1 MPIYELSCETGHRSE
16 TLQASAA
23 PLPACPV
30 CGAATRKL
38 PSGFGVGGSASV
50 PPPPERMPQTWKG
63 THRGDRD
70 YVTHLRRLADARR
83 DLESR
88 NPELAG
94 DHRPVL
100 AHEGRFE
107 GSPLRAGDPVVPEAP
122 ARPPGSPGPSGAAGE
137 ASGT

>member
-1 MPIYELSCETGHRSE
+1 MPIYELACDAGHRSE
-16 TLQASAA
+16 TLQASID
-23 PLPACPV
+23 PLPACPA

-38 PSGFGVGGSASV
+38 PSGFGVGGTASV
-50 PPPPERMPQTWKG
+50 PPPAERMPQTWKG

-70 YVTHLRRLADARR
+70 YVTHLRRVADARR
-83 DLESR
+83 DLEAR

-107 GSPLRAGDPVVPEAP
+107 GSPLRADDPAP
-122 ARPPGSPGPSGAAGE
+122 PRPAGADGAAGE
-137 ASGT
+137 GSAT

>member
-1 MPIYELSCETGHRSE
+1 
-16 TLQASAA
+16 
-23 PLPACPV
+23 
-30 CGAATRKL
+30 
-38 PSGFGVGGSASV
+38 
-50 PPPPERMPQTWKG
+50 MPQTWKG

-70 YVTHLRRLADARR
+70 YVTHLRRVADARR

>member
-16 TLQASAA
+16 TLQASTA

-70 YVTHLRRLADARR
+70 YVTHLRRVADARR
-83 DLESR
+83 DLEAR
-88 NPELAG
+88 NPEMAA

-107 GSPLRAGDPVVPEAP
+107 GSPLRAGDPA
-122 ARPPGSPGPSGAAGE
+122 PPGPEGPAGPAGAPGAGGE

>member
-1 MPIYELSCETGHRSE
+1 MPIYELACDAGHRSE
-16 TLQASAA
+16 TFQVSTD
-23 PLPACPV
+23 PLPACPA

-38 PSGFGVGGSASV
+38 PSGFAVGGTASL
-50 PPPPERMPQTWKG
+50 PPPAERMPQTWKG

-70 YVTHLRRLADARR
+70 YVTHLRRVADARR
-83 DLESR
+83 DLEAR

-107 GSPLRAGDPVVPEAP
+107 GSPLRAGDPAP
-122 ARPPGSPGPSGAAGE
+122 PAGADGAAGE
-137 ASGT
+137 GSAT

>member
-16 TLQASAA
+16 TLQASTA

-70 YVTHLRRLADARR
+70 YVTHLRRVADARR
-83 DLESR
+83 DLEC

-94 DHRPVL
+94 DHCPVL
-100 AHEGRFE
+100 AHAGRFE
-107 GSPLRAGDPVVPEAP
+107 GSPLRAGDPMEPEAP

>member
-1 MPIYELSCETGHRSE
+1 
-16 TLQASAA
+16 
-23 PLPACPV
+23 
-30 CGAATRKL
+30 
-38 PSGFGVGGSASV
+38 
-50 PPPPERMPQTWKG
+50 MPQTWKG
-63 THRGDRD
+63 TQRGDRD
-70 YVTHLRRLADARR
+70 YVTHLRRVADARR

-107 GSPLRAGDPVVPEAP
+107 GSPLRAGDPA
-122 ARPPGSPGPSGAAGE
+122 PPGPERPADAPGAGGE

>member
-16 TLQASAA
+16 TLQASTA

-38 PSGFGVGGSASV
+38 PSGFGVGGTASV

-70 YVTHLRRLADARR
+70 YVTHLRRVADARR

-107 GSPLRAGDPVVPEAP
+107 GSPLRAGDPA
-122 ARPPGSPGPSGAAGE
+122 PPGAGGAGGRARSRGE

>member
-1 MPIYELSCETGHRSE
+1 VPIYELSCETGHRSE
-16 TLQASAA
+16 TLQASTA

-38 PSGFGVGGSASV
+38 PSGFGVGGTASV

-70 YVTHLRRLADARR
+70 YVTHLRRVADARR

-107 GSPLRAGDPVVPEAP
+107 GSPLRAGDPAP
-122 ARPPGSPGPSGAAGE
+122 AGPAGPAEPAGAPGAAGE